1 MPGPKLFREGPSGTP
16 SPTAGAWC
24 RPTASTNGG
33 PLAGLWQEGAPGQPP
48 RFLVL
53 TTTPNALV
61 APIHDRMPA
70 VLSREEAGAWLAQ
83 PGPELLHPA
92 PDDALEATPVSP
104 RVNSV
109 KNDDPACLVPAP
121 PGETGADQLPL
132 FVR

>member
-1 MPGPKLFREGPSGTP
+1 
-16 SPTAGAWC
+16 
-24 RPTASTNGG
+24 
-33 PLAGLWQEGAPGQPP
+33 
-48 RFLVL
+48 VL

-109 KNDDPACLVPAP
+109 KNDDPAASFPPRPARLAPTNFHCLR
-121 PGETGADQLPL
+121 
-132 FVR
+132 VRRRSMIARHNGGPISLGKIG